1 MLKSVFERVI
11 FLEKYPKS
19 QIDMS
24 VFVLSHD
31 GGYRSAAF
39 NAVSLALMDAGI
51 AMRDFVVA
59 TTAGL
64 LNGSTAVLDLIFD
77 EEKKQN
83 CEFVLVYLMR
93 TKQVSYVNLNCNKIR
108 VSDFEKLLDISIS
121 SCEQISEIMKST
133 VKAKIAANINS
144 FYFK

>member
-1 MLKSVFERVI
+1 MNFFITNFSQVEHRAEVKKDQKLKEFTRTLKSVFERVV

-19 QIDMS
+19 QIDLQ
-24 VFVLSHD
+24 VFVLEAD

-51 AMRDFVVA
+51 AMRDFLVA

-64 LNGSTAVLDLIFD
+64 LSGGVAVLDLIYE

-83 CEFVLVYLMR
+83 CEFVLVYL
-93 TKQVSYVNLNCNKIR
+93 L
-108 VSDFEKLLDISIS
+108 
-121 SCEQISEIMKST
+121 
-133 VKAKIAANINS
+133 KAKHISYMNL
-144 FYFK
+144 

>member
-11 FLEKYPKS
+11 FLDKYPKS
-19 QIDMS
+19 QLDLS
-24 VFVLSHD
+24 VFVLSAD

-39 NAVSLALMDAGI
+39 NAVSLCLMDAGI

-64 LNGSTAVLDLIFD
+64 LGGSTAVLDLIYE

-83 CEFVLVYLMR
+83 CEFVLVYMLR
-93 TKQVSYVNLNCNKIR
+93 TKLVSYVNLNCNKIR
-108 VSDFEKLLDISIS
+108 V
-121 SCEQISEIMKST
+121 
-133 VKAKIAANINS
+133 
-144 FYFK
+144 